1 MEDPAEAF
9 LRPPLEDESSDTVF
23 REPSS
28 YSPMATFRLP
38 SGAARHYQQQ
48 YSDIYFLRLTRLK
61 PAVSEVAKAAWEG
74 YNIAGE
80 YARRVDRVLDV
91 RQGELSWVVGTV
103 YMALPLKPSIMDD
116 ISKENWTAAPVPQK
130 TYNDPNSNKPTQTMV
145 EDESGRLVLTGS
157 LLQSSFLVTGVVAA
171 VLGTENVDGEFEVVD
186 IKVPGIPPQP
196 ERWEREDSSD
206 GVPAKRKHSALE
218 GDGSRSGKGKKI
230 AFVSGLGIT
239 GTSGDTVALSLL
251 ADYLLGYTGAIPSED
266 DSKLTNSSQ
275 ISRIVIAG
283 NSLGAN
289 VASTVNDTAVPEKR
303 QPKKYGY
310 DASAYNASP
319 ITLLDTFLSDI
330 LPSIPVTLMPGE
342 TDPANFSLPQ
352 QEIHTAMFPQSK
364 AYCTA
369 VAPRHQAL
377 PSEPGWLDNVTNPWE
392 GDIEGW
398 RFWGTSGQNVDDV
411 LRYVSLDEVEEADED
426 EDNHH
431 GMRLNLM
438 DYMLRW
444 RCGVPTAP
452 DTIWCYPFQDKDPFV
467 IQSCP
472 HVLFTGNQPRF
483 QTTIV
488 EGGPEGAGDEAFAK
502 VRIIALPKFH
512 ETGEIV
518 LLDAET
524 LDVEVVKFGITE
536 KASNVDK
543 EEEMPDAS

>member
-9 LRPPLEDESSDTVF
+9 LRAPDEDESPDAIF
-23 REPSS
+23 REPSL
-28 YSPMATFRLP
+28 YNPMATFRLP
-38 SGAARHYQQQ
+38 AGAARHYQQQ

-74 YNIAGE
+74 YN
-80 YARRVDRVLDV
+80 
-91 RQGELSWVVGTV
+91 
-103 YMALPLKPSIMDD
+103 
-116 ISKENWTAAPVPQK
+116 NWTAAPVPQK
-130 TYNDPNSNKPTQTMV
+130 TYHDANSKKPTQTMV

-171 VLGTENVDGEFEVVD
+171 VLGTENADGEFEVVD
-186 IKVPGIPPQP
+186 IKVPDIPPQP
-196 ERWEREDSSD
+196 ERWEREDSSE
-206 GVPAKRKHSALE
+206 GVPAKRKHSTVE
-218 GDGSRSGKGKKI
+218 DHRNRSAKGKKI
-230 AFVSGLGIT
+230 AFVSGLGVT
-239 GTSGDTVALSLL
+239 GASGDTVALSLL
-251 ADYLLGYTGAIPSED
+251 ANYLLGYNGSYSDQDDPTPTNPSR
-266 DSKLTNSSQ
+266 

-289 VASTVNDTAVPEKR
+289 VASTVDDTAAPEKR

-364 AYCTA
+364 VYCTA
-369 VAPRHQAL
+369 AAPRQQAL

-411 LRYVSLDEVEEADED
+411 LRYVNPDGEEESEEVEDTQ
-426 EDNHH
+426 N
-431 GMRLNLM
+431 GIRLDLM
-438 DYMLRW
+438 SHMLRW

-472 HVLFTGNQPRF
+472 HVMFTGNQPRF
-483 QTTIV
+483 QSTII
-488 EGGPEGAGDEAFAK
+488 EGGPEGTGDETVTK
-502 VRIIALPKFH
+502 VRLIALPKFH

-524 LDVEVVKFGITE
+524 LSVEVVKFGVAE
-536 KASNVDK
+536 KADTAVK

>member
-1 MEDPAEAF
+1 MEDPAQSF
-9 LRPPLEDESSDTVF
+9 LCPPLEDDPPNTIF
-23 REPSS
+23 REPSL
-28 YSPMATFRLP
+28 YNPMGTFRLP
-38 SGAARHYQQQ
+38 AGGARHYQQQ

-61 PAVSEVAKAAWEG
+61 PAVSEVAKSAWEG

-103 YMALPLKPSIMDD
+103 YMELPLKPSIMDD
-116 ISKENWTAAPVPQK
+116 ISKENWTAAPIPQK
-130 TYNDPNSNKPTQTMV
+130 TYNDPNSTKPTQTMV

-157 LLQSSFLVTGVVAA
+157 LLQSSFLVTGVVVA
-171 VLGTENVDGEFEVVD
+171 VLGTENADGEFEVVD
-186 IKVPGIPPQP
+186 IKVPDIPPQP
-196 ERWEREDSSD
+196 ERWEREEPSD
-206 GVPAKRKHSALE
+206 GIPAKRKHSAFE
-218 GDGSRSGKGKKI
+218 GDDSRSGKGKKI

-239 GTSGDTVALSLL
+239 GTSGDTVSLSLL
-251 ADYLLGYTGAIPSED
+251 ADYLLGYTGSNPGD
-266 DSKLTNSSQ
+266 GDSISANPSQ
-275 ISRIVIAG
+275 ISRLVIAG
-283 NSLGAN
+283 NSLGAKT
-289 VASTVNDTAVPEKR
+289 ASTGDDAAGSENR

-352 QEIHTAMFPQSK
+352 QEIHTAMLPQSK
-364 AYCTA
+364 AYCA
-369 VAPRHQAL
+369 PIAPRREAL
-377 PSEPGWLDNVTNPWE
+377 LAEPGWLDSVTNPWE

-411 LRYVSLDEVEEADED
+411 LRYVDTEELEGEED
-426 EDNHH
+426 EDVQN
-431 GMRLNLM
+431 GVRLRIM
-438 DYMLRW
+438 DYMLKW

-472 HVLFTGNQPRF
+472 HVFFTGNQPHF
-483 QTTIV
+483 QSSII
-488 EGGPEGAGDEAFAK
+488 EGGDWGSGDDNITK
-502 VRIIALPKFH
+502 VRLIALPKFH

-518 LLDAET
+518 LLDSET
-524 LDVEVVKFGITE
+524 LAVEVVKFGTIE
-536 KASNVDK
+536 KASNAGKD
-543 EEEMPDAS
+543 EEMSDAS